1 MEKDALVRL
10 LEVSKTLKST
20 LELRLLLAEVID
32 AATELTG
39 TRNASILL
47 YDEHSGR
54 LEFVASSGNIPL
66 EAVEVPVEGSLAGWI
81 VTNGQPVII
90 NAEEDGQAIA
100 DERHFT
106 GVDRKF
112 NHVTSSLLGVPL
124 ISRRKIIGAL
134 EVLNKRDGAPFTDDD
149 IAVLQILAEQAAVT
163 IENARRFQQSD
174 LVAEIM
180 HELRTPLNAIALA
193 SRLLQ
198 RNDLAAERRAQV
210 LATLQ
215 RESGRLTRMTSDFLD
230 LARLE
235 SGRFR
240 LNRRPVDVVAV
251 LANVLV
257 MEEERAAARGVT
269 IETEL
274 PPDLPPVAGDPD
286 RLTQVFFNLVSNA
299 IKYNRHGGRVI
310 ITAHRRAGAL
320 CISIAD
326 TGRGMKAEELDNL
339 FERFYRAEPSD
350 DVGGTGLG
358 LSIARKI
365 IEAHGGRIEVE
376 STLGEGSTFH
386 CRLPLATQ

>member
-1 MEKDALVRL
+1 MEKDALIRL

-47 YDEHSGR
+47 YDERSER

-81 VTNGQPVII
+81 VTNGRPVIV

-106 GVDRKF
+106 GVDQQF
-112 NHVTSSLLGVPL
+112 DHVTTSLLGVPL
-124 ISRRKIIGAL
+124 ISRDKIIGAL
-134 EVLNKRDGAPFTDDD
+134 EVLNKRDGAPYTDDD
-149 IAVLQILAEQAAVT
+149 VAMLQILAEQAAVT

-198 RNDLAAERRAQV
+198 RDDLADERRAEV

-240 LNRRPVDVVAV
+240 LNRRPVDVTS
-251 LANVLV
+251 LIANIVV
-257 MEEERAAARGVT
+257 IEREYAAARCVT
-269 IETEL
+269 IDV
-274 PPDLPPVAGDPD
+274 DLPADIPPVSGDPD
-286 RLTQVFFNLVSNA
+286 RLTQVFFNLVNNA
-299 IKYNRHGGRVI
+299 VKYNHFGGRV
-310 ITAHRRAGAL
+310 T
-320 CISIAD
+320 ISARVHKETLTLLVAD
-326 TGRGMKAEELDNL
+326 TGRGMNADEMDHL
-339 FERFYRAEPSD
+339 FERFYRARD
-350 DVGGTGLG
+350 DEGEGGTGLG

-365 IEAHGGRIEVE
+365 VEAHGGRIEVE
-376 STLGEGSTFH
+376 STPGEGTTFY
-386 CRLPLATQ
+386 CRLPLAAQ